1 MASMLADLRFAA
13 RLLVRAPGFT
23 LVAVASLALGIG
35 ANAAIFGAINGLLL
49 TPIAA
54 VAPDRLVAVFT
65 SDFSGPAY
73 GASCYGDA
81 VDFARGTP
89 ALRDLAAA
97 AMVPLSLTAGSQPER
112 VFAELVSPNYFAV
125 LGLRPAAGQLPRS
138 QGVPDKYELL
148 RAGVLALVHGAGA
161 ARSG

>member
-13 RLLVRAPGFT
+13 RLLLRAPAFA
-23 LVAVASLALGIG
+23 LVAVASLGLGIG

-49 TPIAA
+49 TPVAA

-73 GASCYGDA
+73 GGSCYGDA
-81 VDFARGTP
+81 VDFARGAP
-89 ALRDLAAA
+89 ALRDLAASG
-97 AMVPLSLTAGSQPER
+97 MVPLSLTAGAQPER

-125 LGLRPAAGQLPRS
+125 LGLRPAAGQLPRGS
-138 QGVPDKYELL
+138 IAD
-148 RAGVLALVHGAGA
+148 AAT
-161 ARSG
+161 ARSVVVTHRFW